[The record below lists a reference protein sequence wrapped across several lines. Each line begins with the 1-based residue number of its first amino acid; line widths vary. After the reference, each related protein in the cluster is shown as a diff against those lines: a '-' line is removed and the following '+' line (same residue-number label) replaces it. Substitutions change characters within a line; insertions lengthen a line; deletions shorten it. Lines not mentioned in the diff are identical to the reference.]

1 MRRLRDLSIGRKL
14 LGASLVAAL
23 AALVAAAAAFVAY
36 DLHTF
41 RRLLVQRIETDTRI
55 VAFNTVS
62 AVVFDDAEAAR
73 ATLAALQA
81 EPEVES
87 AGVYTPEGRL
97 FAAYAREGAS
107 APRAPLQAAA
117 GHRFTSR
124 HLLVAH
130 PIDFEDRRI
139 GMVVIQ
145 ADLSE
150 IRERAWHYAGIV
162 LVVLGGSLVAAT
174 VVSRRLQG
182 AIARPILDLSET
194 ASRVSRESDYSI
206 RARAHGADELGALV
220 ESFNGMLAHIQAQDA
235 ALREARDT
243 LERRVAERTRQ
254 LETRSQELFAA
265 NKELEA
271 FSYSVSHDLRAPL
284 RAIDGFSK
292 ALLAQY
298 KGRAL
303 DAQGDHYLGR
313 VRAATQRMSQLIDD
327 LLHLARVTRAGL
339 ERREVD
345 LTRVARGIAEELERQ
360 QPERRLEI
368 AIADGLSAFADPHL
382 VGIVLQNLLGNA
394 WKFTSRNPDGRI
406 EVGAQGEDGTR
417 VLFVRDNGAGFDMT
431 YADKLFGVFQR
442 LHTDAEFE
450 GTGIGLATVQRIM
463 HRHGGRIW
471 AEAAVGRG
479 ATFYFT
485 FQGDHDR
492 QDDPAR

>member
-1 MRRLRDLSIGRKL
+1 MARLRDLSIGRKL
-14 LGASLVAAL
+14 LGASLATAL
-23 AALVAAAAAFVAY
+23 AALLAAAAAFVAY

-41 RRLLVQRIETDTRI
+41 RRLLVQRIQTATRI

-62 AVVFDDAEAAR
+62 AVVFDDAEAAA

-81 EPEVES
+81 EPAVES
-87 AGVYTPEGRL
+87 AGVYTPAGRL

-107 APRAPLQAAA
+107 APAAPLLETA
-117 GHRFTSR
+117 GHRFTAR
-124 HLLVAH
+124 HLVVAH
-130 PIDFEDRRI
+130 PIEFEERRI
-139 GMVVIQ
+139 GLVVIQ

-162 LVVLGGSLVAAT
+162 LAVLLGSLLAAAA
-174 VVSRRLQG
+174 VSGRLQG

-194 ASRVSRESDYSI
+194 ASRVWRENDYSL

-220 ESFNGMLAHIQAQDA
+220 DSFNRMLAHIQVQDA
-235 ALREARDT
+235 QLREARNT
-243 LERRVAERTRQ
+243 LEGRVAERTRE
-254 LETRSQELFAA
+254 LETRSQELAAA

-298 KGRAL
+298 AGRAL
-303 DAQGDHYLGR
+303 DAQGNHYLER

-339 ERREVD
+339 QRREVD
-345 LTRVARGIAEELERQ
+345 LTRVARGIAVELERQ
-360 QPERRLEI
+360 HPARRMEV
-368 AIADGLSAFADPHL
+368 AIADGLTAHADPHL

-394 WKFTSRNPDGRI
+394 WKFTSRNPDGRV
-406 EVGAQGEDGTR
+406 EVGAQGDDGAR
-417 VLFVRDNGAGFDMT
+417 VLFVRDNGAGFDMA

-463 HRHGGRIW
+463 LRHGGRIW

-479 ATFYFT
+479 ATFFFT

-492 QDDPAR
+492 QDHTAR